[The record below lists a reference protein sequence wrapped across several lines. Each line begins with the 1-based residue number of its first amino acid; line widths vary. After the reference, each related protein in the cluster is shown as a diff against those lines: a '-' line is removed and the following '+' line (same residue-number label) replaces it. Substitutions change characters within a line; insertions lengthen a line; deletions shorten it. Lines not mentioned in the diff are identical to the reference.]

1 MTEIIINQQATFN
14 ANGYHT
20 RRAHKPVINLD
31 TGDKYASAT
40 DAAEALG
47 CTVYNVS
54 ACCIGKTRTCKGFHL
69 AYVAHASQNVDA
81 LAERIKT
88 LTTQQTE
95 LERKAA
101 LWEAHEA
108 EREAIRKAEEEYAN
122 ALAKA
127 EAKVERRQRIYDRK
141 MDDVRHSFV
150 RLEEAKRELAELKA
164 KENEN
169 K

>member
-1 MTEIIINQQATFN
+1 MTEITINKQAIFN
-14 ANGYHT
+14 ANGTHT
-20 RRAHKPVINLD
+20 KGNNKPVINLD

-54 ACCIGKTRTCKGFHL
+54 LCCRGKLRTCKGFHL
-69 AYVAHASQNVDA
+69 AYVSHASQNVDA
-81 LAERIKT
+81 LAERIKI
-88 LTTQQTE
+88 LTTQQIE

-101 LWEAHEA
+101 LWDAQEAAKEA
-108 EREAIRKAEEEYAN
+108 EHKAKEEYAN

-127 EAKVERRQRIYDRK
+127 EEKVARRQRVYDRL
-141 MDDVRHSFV
+141 MDNVKRSFA
-150 RLEEAKRELAELKA
+150 RLEEAKRELADLKA
-164 KENEN
+164 KGN

>member
-1 MTEIIINQQATFN
+1 MTEITINKQAIFN
-14 ANGYHT
+14 ANGIHT
-20 RRAHKPVINLD
+20 NGNNKPVINLD

-47 CTVYNVS
+47 CSVYNVS
-54 ACCIGKTRTCKGFHL
+54 ACCHGKLRTCKGFHL
-69 AYVAHASQNVDA
+69 SYVSHASQNVDA

-88 LTTQQTE
+88 LTTQQSE

-101 LWEAHEA
+101 LWDAQEA

-127 EAKVERRQRIYDRK
+127 EEKVERRQRIYDRK
-141 MDDVRHSFV
+141 MDDVRRSFS
-150 RLEEAKRELAELKA
+150 RLEEAKQEVAELKA
-164 KENEN
+164 KRN